1 MITVKCTYSN
11 GDTITTPI
19 NGTIETAENY
29 FLGNWFN
36 FGDNDFN
43 ERDNMQQCIKVDLVY
58 NIEFVESTACF
69 MLKSGNEYIDST
81 FINKFR
87 YENDMM
93 DKAEIQMA
101 IEELTARNNVK
112 EYVIY

>member
-11 GDTITTPI
+11 GETIVTDI
-19 NGTIETAENY
+19 NGTLESAKNY
-29 FLGNWFN
+29 FLMNWFN
-36 FGDNDFN
+36 IGNI
-43 ERDNMQQCIKVDLVY
+43 EDNMQQCVKVEPVY

-93 DKAEIQMA
+93 ENGEIQMA

-112 EYVIY
+112 EYVIF